1 MTQPALGVLLI
12 DDDEDD
18 RLIVADLLREVPQV
32 RYALTYAS
40 SAETGLEAAS
50 QPGIDVIL
58 LDYRLGH
65 VSGLDVLRDLIA
77 RGVSAPVIM
86 LTGQGDPDI
95 DREASRAGAYD
106 YLVKGSLSVEGLE
119 RAIRYAIAH
128 ARSVGALRA
137 TVRTTSALLTG
148 VHAMDEALLVADPS
162 QPDWPVVF
170 ASEGFTRLTGYK
182 RDEAIGRNSRF
193 LQGEGTDPGQISAM
207 REALEAGE
215 VYEGAVVNYRADGTP
230 FQNYLR
236 LLPVRDH
243 DERLVYYVAIL
254 RAL

>member
-1 MTQPALGVLLI
+1 MTQTTLGVLLI

-18 RLIVADLLREVPQV
+18 RLIVGDLLREVPQV
-32 RYALTYAS
+32 RYTLSYAA
-40 SAETGLEAAS
+40 SAEAGLEAA
-50 QPGIDVIL
+50 GRAGVDVIL

-65 VSGLDVLRDLIA
+65 VSGLDVLRELIA

-95 DREASRAGAYD
+95 DREASLAGAYD
-106 YLVKGSLSVEGLE
+106 YLVKGSLSAEGLE

-137 TVRTTSALLTG
+137 TVRMTSALLTG

-162 QPDWPVVF
+162 QADWPVVF
-170 ASEGFTRLTGYK
+170 ASEGFARLTGYK
-182 RDEAIGRNSRF
+182 REDTIGRNCRF
-193 LQGEGTDPGQISAM
+193 LQGEGTDPAQISAM

-215 VYEGAVVNYRADGTP
+215 VYEGMVVNYRADGTP
-230 FQNYLR
+230 FHNYLR

-254 RAL
+254 RGV